1 MQVPRAG
8 PGLQV
13 CGDSGSISGS
23 AFGGGGGDRPAG
35 APGHHVDIHSSTCVL
50 LAGVMSQPR
59 AGPPLTC

>member
-35 APGHHVDIHSSTCVL
+35 APGTTLIFTAARVSFL
-50 LAGVMSQPR
+50 QG
-59 AGPPLTC
+59 